1 MLEIAVLW
9 FLTKLIGQ
17 IVEDKGHAS
26 GSYKVLTVVLWFG
39 GEVVGL
45 LLGASLASAS
55 AATQCS
61 LYMFALLGAATGAG
75 LAFLI
80 ANNLAPVS
88 SPSRGAGLATTGAYP
103 APQEVLRPQTSASQ
117 GSATSMQDLPGTL
130 AKISVYKRY
139 SNGPDNTELVVGEAA
154 DDDTTSVRVRL
165 TDGARLGPAYG
176 FQCPWCRKS
185 YTAQDVGRSL
195 VLNCVQCG
203 QQMMVATDG

>member
-1 MLEIAVLW
+1 MLEIALLW
-9 FLTKLIGQ
+9 FLTKLIGK

-26 GSYKVLTVVLWFG
+26 GSYKLLTVVLWFS

-45 LLGASLASAS
+45 LLGASLARAS
-55 AATQCS
+55 VATQCS

-75 LAFLI
+75 LALLI

-88 SPSRGAGLATTGAYP
+88 SQSRGTSLATTGAYP
-103 APQEVLRPQTSASQ
+103 APHDALRPQTSASQ
-117 GSATSMQDLPGTL
+117 GSATSMHDLPGQQ

-139 SNGPDNTELVVGEAA
+139 SNGPGNTELVASEAA
-154 DDDTTSVRVRL
+154 DVDTTSVKVRL
-165 TDGARLGPAYG
+165 TDGGRIGPAYG

-185 YTAQDVGRSL
+185 YAAQDVGRSL
-195 VLNCVQCG
+195 ILNCVQCG